1 MNKLTHIDNKG
12 NANMVDVS
20 NKNITSR
27 FARASGFI
35 FMNKEAKESIEEH
48 LNKKGDVL
56 TVAQV
61 AGIMGA
67 KKTSDLIPLSH
78 NISLTNAKVTFES
91 VEGGYKC
98 ISEIKCEGQTGVEME
113 ALTAVSIALLTVYDM
128 VKAIDK
134 RMIIKDIHLEEK
146 SGGKSGDFKF

>member
-1 MNKLTHIDNKG
+1 MSKLTHVDNKG

-20 NKNITSR
+20 SKNITSR
-27 FARASGFI
+27 YARAVGVI
-35 FMNKEAKESIEEH
+35 IMNEEAKASVEEH
-48 LNKKGDVL
+48 TNKKGDVL

-78 NISLTNAKVTFES
+78 NISLTNAKVFFES
-91 VEGGYKC
+91 IDGGYKC
-98 ISEIKCEGQTGVEME
+98 ISEVKCEGQTGVEME
-113 ALTAVSIALLTVYDM
+113 ALTAVSVALLTVYDM
-128 VKAIDK
+128 AKAVDK
-134 RMIIKDIHLEEK
+134 RMVIKEIHLEEK